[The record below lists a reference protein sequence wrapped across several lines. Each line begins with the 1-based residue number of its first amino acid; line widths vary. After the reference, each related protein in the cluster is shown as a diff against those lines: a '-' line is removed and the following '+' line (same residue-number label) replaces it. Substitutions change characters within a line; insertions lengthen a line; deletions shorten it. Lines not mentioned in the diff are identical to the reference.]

1 MNWNCEWGLG
11 KAKKT
16 HNKLTTATKKIGWN
30 FYKDIHIEIFT
41 SDNLNRKEKKII
53 PDNAPIDSVVGF
65 FMVFNEWR
73 DKNM

>member
-1 MNWNCEWGLG
+1 MSGVWERQQ
-11 KAKKT
+11 KT
-16 HNKLTTATKKIGWN
+16 TQQIDNSNEKDRFGI